1 MNRQQSRPAI
11 TPAAVAIIAAHAL
24 VLWILC
30 GAIMM
35 IGREIWSLETT
46 LIVHAAGAPVLAV
59 MVSLIYFTYF
69 NYTSPLQTAAIFMLS
84 AISLDAIIVASF
96 IERSFEMFTS
106 PIGTWIPFGLIF
118 LATYLTGSLMMRRTA
133 GRPAI

>member
-11 TPAAVAIIAAHAL
+11 TPAAIAIIAAHAL

-59 MVSLIYFTYF
+59 MVSLVYFTYF
-69 NYTSPLQTAAIFMLS
+69 NYTSPLQTATIFMLS